1 MGKGIAV
8 PTILKLVIGVIVIVI
23 VVFLIYRYVLK
34 SPIGEQE
41 CRARMTAWCASCQ
54 LVDFAGGV
62 QMGEELATC
71 AKDHWDIG
79 SGNADQ
85 DCGGQENNCAG
96 FLPSTG

>member
-1 MGKGIAV
+1 MRKGIAV

-54 LVDFAGGV
+54 LVDFSDGPK
-62 QMGEELATC
+62 MGEELGSC
-71 AKDHWDIG
+71 VSSIG
-79 SGNADQ
+79 ASGSTDQ
-85 DCGGQENNCAG
+85 VCTGQETNCAG
-96 FLPSTG
+96 FLPSIE